1 MDIWS
6 QAKVTCFRP
15 DIRPSDSFIVAFFAE
30 NTSENDMKQSEA
42 SGSSFV
48 TRFNLDVELMELMGS
63 TDQTDSIIL
72 EGSRVI

>member
-1 MDIWS
+1 MDIWA

-15 DIRPSDSFIVAFFAE
+15 DMRPTDSFIVAFYAE
-30 NTSENDMKQSEA
+30 NISESDF
-42 SGSSFV
+42 SGSSFI
-48 TRFNLDVELMELMGS
+48 TRFTLDAELLELMGS